1 MSVQDVAQTEKLL
14 DILPE
19 YETNKDHLTKYNVIQ
34 KIKISMKWGGFWLK
48 NNKDRTLS
56 DKHHAL
62 DAILISLADQSMVQ
76 ILSVCN
82 SNEAKK
88 LQKELNENRNNKEI
102 IENSKR
108 RFKNLLKK
116 IFKTPIVQDKIEDD
130 GKKLRD
136 YIEEFLEERKIKEDK
151 EYFEDYLKELEKNPD
166 KKPNRKCRLFISHS
180 SNNKVNGKLFD
191 DIVFTNNK
199 KYKIQKPSKNYKNKE
214 IDNDKKGILFEFT
227 NNNKLRSKEESYNF
241 VDKQSWAR
249 ADIFKVTNDKTNKTE
264 FKIQEVF
271 KKDIKNPQEPKL
283 KSNESSKFLF
293 SLYYN
298 NYVIIKKDNNF
309 DCCIGLYKSSH
320 LNRNCFKMNPIE
332 NTSNNTG
339 LPKNFE
345 DI

>member
-1 MSVQDVAQTEKLL
+1 MYST
-14 DILPE
+14 
-19 YETNKDHLTKYNVIQ
+19 
-34 KIKISMKWGGFWLK
+34 
-48 NNKDRTLS
+48 
-56 DKHHAL
+56 
-62 DAILISLADQSMVQ
+62 
-76 ILSVCN
+76 
-82 SNEAKK
+82 
-88 LQKELNENRNNKEI
+88 
-102 IENSKR
+102 
-108 RFKNLLKK
+108 
-116 IFKTPIVQDKIEDD
+116 
-130 GKKLRD
+130 
-136 YIEEFLEERKIKEDK
+136 
-151 EYFEDYLKELEKNPD
+151 
-166 KKPNRKCRLFISHS
+166 
-180 SNNKVNGKLFD
+180 
-191 DIVFTNNK
+191 
-199 KYKIQKPSKNYKNKE
+199 NKE

-320 LNRNCFKMNPIE
+320 LNRNCFKINPIE

-345 DI
+345 DIGISNLKIFKKFQIDVLGYINEIKNEKRQNINN